1 MTNWL
6 SNPIV
11 FAVFPLIMS
20 LLLLLAKGQIL
31 RLPSILQPFVPIVL
45 AGVPVALAQ
54 YETIGIAAA
63 LIAGAVAG
71 LEAIGVY
78 HAAGKVR
85 RSMTP
90 PSAQTI
96 AAAAVVSLC
105 CLTLGCAA
113 SFEES
118 KLAGM
123 SLQTRAAAP
132 PPSARCLSLDS
143 AHRTWGGIGK
153 GAAVLAGAEG
163 IATWPADGERAELGL
178 AIGAGVTAAV
188 AATAVYVSEDYAAA
202 WTRECSE

>member
-20 LLLLLAKGQIL
+20 LLLLAAKGQIL
-31 RLPSILQPFVPIVL
+31 RLPSALQPFVPIVL

-71 LEAIGVY
+71 LEAIGMY

-90 PSAQTI
+90 PVAKTI
-96 AAAAVVSLC
+96 AAATVVSIC

-132 PPSARCLSLDS
+132 TPSARCLSLDS
-143 AHRTWGGIGK
+143 AHRTWGGVGK

-202 WTRECSE
+202 WTRECAE